1 MKTTTALAAAAVAL
15 ALTGCSQG
23 SSSEPT
29 AAPPSSAAP
38 SVTHTR
44 PPAAGPP
51 GLAHIVGDP
60 HATLSAVSVRPGPDG
75 FTVRAWWVVRRHGHT
90 RGAIVTSDDRMA
102 SATYAP
108 GTYRAWAEHEPRVR
122 KPHPEPGIGGLLPT
136 DVFSLQ
142 DGTRAQQGGHD
153 GATLDPFER
162 IVRSVGGRPWERFD
176 VPMTDGQQAY
186 TSGQVVLPDGR
197 LLALLNDWSG
207 DRRGRAN
214 PVWHGLWV
222 SDGDD
227 WSSYRP
233 WRPRFTPPLPHG
245 HRPWGPLTSIGAAV
259 DPRQE
264 TPDGVV
270 WVTTSNEL
278 YVSTDGARTFR
289 AVPVRP
295 LI

>member
-1 MKTTTALAAAAVAL
+1 MKTTAALTAAAVVLAL
-15 ALTGCSQG
+15 AGCSDTTSG
-23 SSSEPT
+23 RTDPT
-29 AAPPSSAAP
+29 PAQVPSS
-38 SVTHTR
+38 THPAKFRR
-44 PPAAGPP
+44 PPLLGVVA
-51 GLAHIVGDP
+51 DP
-60 HATLSAVSVRPGPDG
+60 HATLADVSVVPRGDG
-75 FTVRAWWVVRRHGHT
+75 FAVRAWWVVRRHGRT
-90 RGAIVTSDDRMA
+90 RGAIVTSHDRMQTFSLA
-102 SATYAP
+102 RGTYEAWSAHESRPTTPRPAP
-108 GTYRAWAEHEPRVR
+108 GLA
-122 KPHPEPGIGGLLPT
+122 GLLAT

-162 IVRSVGGRPWERFD
+162 LVRSVGGGPWERFD
-176 VPMTDGQQAY
+176 VPMTDGQRAY

-197 LLALLNDWSG
+197 LLALLNDWSN

-222 SDGDD
+222 SNGDD
-227 WSSYRP
+227 WASYLP
-233 WRPRFTPPLPHG
+233 WRPRFVPALRSG
-245 HRPWGPLTSIGAAV
+245 HPPWGPLTALGAAV

-264 TPDGVV
+264 LPDGVV

-295 LI
+295 LV